1 MSSNGTTKHMKNA
14 SKSKRSSFEGALRVF
29 EPCLVKAHDPAH
41 ALTLLDGIV
50 KDDYLGIRMWE
61 DTCGDH
67 PSSDIPKTGS
77 VWSVVDTVGFKT
89 RFTRMVDVGVPVI
102 DAFKMAFSVTCAHDH
117 AYTAS
122 GSVQDGD
129 DVRDR
134 FLQRVCDALSRRLLD
149 AFIAS
154 WDTDAVLGI
163 TACGPYDLRN
173 LPEHVRAIIM
183 EQDDKQRPIFTDQDI
198 PVSRGGKRLVD
209 GLRICVPA
217 KDWTLP
223 NEESSLIRHDPAIRS
238 LILVKDVSSRS
249 LVGNAHD
256 AYASVMIPDM
266 TLPARIM
273 GRPLTEDEQTQHA
286 LDILSAWG
294 DRHLMIRL
302 PDFNPSSRP
311 FPGKPEIYSDFRALM
326 AHRRFFESGI
336 RLIARLAD
344 PSKTSIVLPMIESPE
359 EFDIW
364 KSVIDAIYLRE
375 RDCSVPI
382 GIMVDSEPLLEQATM
397 FSGADFLVLDIDGIT
412 TDIMGDAG
420 LPAVMETLKTDVRD
434 AHQMFRERDII
445 HYLGGR
451 ALAHPR
457 VVDRALKMG
466 FTRIIVPPGHVPE
479 ALETIDRHLSNKDR
493 FVGVHRRRLEQ
504 KGYSGSR
511 DR

>member
-1 MSSNGTTKHMKNA
+1 MSSNDTAPHTKDA
-14 SKSKRSSFEGALRVF
+14 SKRKRSSFEGVLRVF
-29 EPCLVKAHDPAH
+29 DPCLVKDRDPAY

-50 KDDYLGIRMWE
+50 KNDYLGIRMWE

-89 RFTRMVDVGVPVI
+89 RFTRMIDVGVPVI

-117 AYTAS
+117 AYATC
-122 GSVQDGD
+122 GSDPDED

-134 FLQRVCDALSRRLLD
+134 FLQRVCDALSRRFLD
-149 AFIAS
+149 AFVSS
-154 WDTDAVLGI
+154 WDKDAVLGI
-163 TACGPYDLRN
+163 TACGPHDLRN
-173 LPEHVRAIIM
+173 LPGYVRAIII
-183 EQDDKQRPIFTDQDI
+183 ERDDQQRPIFTDQDI

-209 GLRICVPA
+209 GVRMCVPA
-217 KDWTLP
+217 KDWIIP
-223 NEESSLIRHDPAIRS
+223 NEKSSSIRHDPVIRN
-238 LILVKDVSSRS
+238 LVLVKDVSSRS
-249 LVGNAHD
+249 MVGNAHD
-256 AYASVMIPDM
+256 AYASVMVPDM

-273 GRPLTEDEQTQHA
+273 GRPLTEDEQTQLA

-294 DRHLMIRL
+294 DRHLIIRL

-311 FPGKPEIYSDFRALM
+311 FPGKPGVYSDFRALM

-344 PSKTSIVLPMIESPE
+344 PTKTSIVLPMVESPE

-364 KSVIDAIYLRE
+364 KSVIDAIYLGE
-375 RDCSVPI
+375 RDRSVPI
-382 GIMVDSEPLLEQATM
+382 GIMVDSEPLLDQAAM
-397 FSGADFLVLDIDGIT
+397 FSDADFLVLDIDGIT

-434 AHQMFRERDII
+434 AHQIFREREIT
-445 HYLGGR
+445 HYVAGR

-457 VVDRALKMG
+457 VLDRALKMG

-479 ALETIDRHLSNKDR
+479 ALETIDRHLSNKNR

-504 KGYSGSR
+504 KGYR
-511 DR
+511 DTRD